1 MIVNKILRYLCGYV
15 HFKAENGFTERL
27 INLCASNNIS
37 LNKIKKTPEGF
48 EAITLLHEFKKVEV
62 LAKKAN
68 VEVYKVNEKGIP
80 SRAGKYKRRWGMMIG
95 ICVLFLFL
103 VISQSFVWQI
113 EVKGNEKV
121 STNLILSELKQ
132 EGIHKWSY
140 IPKLNFFE
148 KKQKLMLRL
157 PELSWISVNISG
169 CKLNVSVSERYMP
182 PMINENTPCDIVAS
196 KTGHIRYMEVYNGV
210 VMTKVNYTVNEGDL
224 IVSGKFLSKQGKELL
239 IHADAKVIAEVQFD
253 KALEIDIDQ
262 LSKEYTG
269 KVKNRYYVDFLS
281 SKLPLFISTK
291 MKGNFDIIE
300 TKNPMMIFS
309 KELPLGITKK
319 QYKFYSK
326 KKDALSQEQAK
337 EILRDSF
344 KQYEL
349 VELKDSVILN
359 KEETVSMKNGVMR
372 MTMSYI
378 VEQDIAKRREIM

>member
-48 EAITLLHEFKKVEV
+48 EAITLLHEFKKVEA

-95 ICVLFLFL
+95 ICLLFLFL

-319 QYKFYSK
+319 QYKFYTK

-337 EILRDSF
+337 EILRDSY

-349 VELKDSVILN
+349 IELKDSVILN

-378 VEQDIAKRREIM
+378 AEQDIAKRREIM